1 MKKTCIWAA
10 ILLALGGLTWLTIW
24 FITTHEISMLSPK
37 GWIAQEQK
45 DLLLISTWLMLIIVI
60 PVFVLAF
67 YVVWKYREG
76 NKKANYMPDWDQ
88 NMLVECIWWGLPFI
102 IVTALS
108 IITWISCVK
117 LDPFKPLEHEK
128 KPITIQV
135 VALQWKWLFL
145 YPEQGVASL
154 GFVQFPEKTP
164 VSFQITA
171 DAPMNSFWIPDLGG
185 QIYAMAGM
193 DSRLHL
199 IADEV
204 GNYRGCSANLS
215 GDGFAY
221 MTFTAKSCS
230 EEDFHKWVESTKTSS
245 HVLDINEYNRL
256 VAPTINDPETS
267 YVLTRPDLYNQVL
280 MKFMMPDALL
290 K

>member
-1 MKKTCIWAA
+1 
-10 ILLALGGLTWLTIW
+10 
-24 FITTHEISMLSPK
+24 MLSPK